1 MKSDR
6 LRYGLLVLA
15 VILNGTAAA
24 PAAAATATADAPRI
38 TKEEARAL
46 LGAPQVIFVDARTES
61 TWSKSDRKIK
71 GAVRIDKWDLQMWA
85 SPYPGDTTFIIY

>member
-6 LRYGLLVLA
+6 LIYGLLALA
-15 VILNGTAAA
+15 VILTGTAAA
-24 PAAAATATADAPRI
+24 PAAAATADAPRI

-46 LGAPQVIFVDARTES
+46 LGAPNVVFVDARTES
-61 TWSKSDRKIK
+61 AWRKSDRKIK

-85 SPYPGDTTFIIY
+85 SSYPDDMTFIIY

>member
-1 MKSDR
+1 MESDR
-6 LRYGLLVLA
+6 LRYGLLALA
-15 VILNGTAAA
+15 VILTGTAAA
-24 PAAAATATADAPRI
+24 AAATADAPRI

-46 LGAPQVIFVDARTES
+46 LGAPHVLFVDARIES

-85 SPYPGDTTFIIY
+85 SPYPDDTTFIIY

>member
-6 LRYGLLVLA
+6 LIYGLLALA
-15 VILNGTAAA
+15 VILIGTAAA
-24 PAAAATATADAPRI
+24 PAAAATAEAPRI

-46 LGAPQVIFVDARTES
+46 LDAPNVVFVDARTES
-61 TWSKSDRKIK
+61 AWSKSDRKIK

-85 SPYPGDTTFIIY
+85 SSYPDDTTFIIY

>member
-6 LRYGLLVLA
+6 LRYGLLALA
-15 VILNGTAAA
+15 VILTGTAAA
-24 PAAAATATADAPRI
+24 PAAAADAPRI

-46 LGAPQVIFVDARTES
+46 LGAPNVVFVDARTES
-61 TWSKSDRKIK
+61 AWSKSDRKIK

-85 SPYPGDTTFIIY
+85 SSYPDDTTFIIY

>member
-6 LRYGLLVLA
+6 LIYGLLALA
-15 VILNGTAAA
+15 VILTGTAAA
-24 PAAAATATADAPRI
+24 PAATADAPRI

-46 LGAPQVIFVDARTES
+46 LGAPHVLFVDARTES

-85 SPYPGDTTFIIY
+85 SSYPDDMTFIIY

>member
-6 LRYGLLVLA
+6 LRYGLLALA
-15 VILNGTAAA
+15 VILTGTAAA
-24 PAAAATATADAPRI
+24 PATAATADAPRI

-46 LGAPQVIFVDARTES
+46 LGAPHVLFVDARTES

-85 SPYPGDTTFIIY
+85 SPYPDDTTFIIY

>member
-6 LRYGLLVLA
+6 LRYGLLALA
-15 VILNGTAAA
+15 VILTGTAAA
-24 PAAAATATADAPRI
+24 AAATADAPRI

-46 LGAPQVIFVDARTES
+46 LGAPNVVFVDARTES
-61 TWSKSDRKIK
+61 AWSKSDRKIK

-85 SPYPGDTTFIIY
+85 SSYPDDTTFIIY